1 MRLNLV
7 KCLLLGALVTAP
19 IGCEPRPVVV
29 DPNDDETTI
38 IEEGDVD
45 VDRDV
50 VPPPE
55 PRSGVDVN
63 VGGENGVD
71 VDVNR
76 DAANAP
82 NQNP

>member
-7 KCLLLGALVTAP
+7 KCMLVGTLVMAP

-29 DPNDDETTI
+29 PDGDDTTI

-45 VDRDV
+45 VDRDAETT
-50 VPPPE
+50 PAPGT
-55 PRSGVDVN
+55 GVDVN
-63 VGGENGVD
+63 VGGERGGVD

-76 DAANAP
+76 DAADQP
-82 NQNP
+82 TQNP

>member
-7 KCLLLGALVTAP
+7 KCLLLGALVVSP
-19 IGCEPRPVVV
+19 LGCEPRPVV
-29 DPNDDETTI
+29 DDDDDTTI

-45 VDRDV
+45 VERDAM
-50 VPPPE
+50 PPPE
-55 PRSGVDVN
+55 PGTGVDVN
-63 VGGENGVD
+63 VGGERGVE

-76 DAANAP
+76 DAADQP